1 MPRKFRRV
9 VRKGGVKS
17 KKSQQQV
24 LTSIR
29 DQIDLVSSGFAEMAV
44 QTDEVEFREMAMQ
57 TDADFAVV
65 LTEASIQTDD
75 LGYADTF
82 TQTDDESIQ
91 EIHDPSELVKCGDN
105 DDDKFLPLV
114 KKHKGIF
121 KDVTGK
127 RLQC

>member
-44 QTDEVEFREMAMQ
+44 QTDEVELREMAMQ
-57 TDADFAVV
+57 TDANFAVV
-65 LTEASIQTDD
+65 LTEPSIQTDD
-75 LGYADTF
+75 LARVCRHIYT
-82 TQTDDESIQ
+82 
-91 EIHDPSELVKCGDN
+91 N
-105 DDDKFLPLV
+105 
-114 KKHKGIF
+114 
-121 KDVTGK
+121 
-127 RLQC
+127 R

>member
-1 MPRKFRRV
+1 MPRKVRRV
-9 VRKGGVKS
+9 VHKGGVKS

-65 LTEASIQTDD
+65 LMEASI
-75 LGYADTF
+75 
-82 TQTDDESIQ
+82 
-91 EIHDPSELVKCGDN
+91 
-105 DDDKFLPLV
+105 
-114 KKHKGIF
+114 
-121 KDVTGK
+121 
-127 RLQC
+127 